1 MTHDTRTTEAPE
13 TPARRR
19 RFPLTAAALIACMV
33 AVPIHLIGGADRLEE
48 EAVAAP
54 QVEEASTPSPELAAR
69 SPLAEA
75 TARELPVDT
84 PAVSAD
90 PASTKLAESPTKSP
104 PPAPTRHATGAT
116 TRAEAPIGGVEA
128 GRGGLGLVG
137 TTRGGGGLAK
147 AGPGSGVDARHAA
160 ARRSS
165 GPLEMS
171 KDEATPAR
179 DGADGYD
186 STIRAGQLTA
196 GAIDD
201 LGDTKLL
208 DELRSKVGAH
218 DPRVLQA
225 IPEHA
230 AVGPAPGM
238 AAPARTLQIGIV
250 LDTTGSMGDEIEYL
264 KTEIRS
270 IAEEI
275 GRDHPNVD
283 QRYALVAY
291 KDHGDVYV
299 VRSDGFQPL
308 DGFVTRLGAED
319 ASGGGDFPEALDEG
333 MEAAAQLQWSGADA
347 AKLVF
352 VIADAPPHDYG
363 YTRYAKSTVAL
374 AGHGVSIYPV
384 ASSGVDTVFEYLMR
398 WAARTTGG
406 KYLFLTDHSGIGD
419 AHATPVVDRYELK
432 PLRNHM
438 LDVIRGELAVHGS
451 DSTRPN
457 DPSTSS
463 ASVVIA
469 YAEPEPPSWI
479 DRHGLFILALGGVF
493 LLGFAG
499 DMATAAIRRRP
510 ARVP

>member
-1 MTHDTRTTEAPE
+1 MTNDTPTEATE

-33 AVPIHLIGGADRLEE
+33 AVPVHLLGGTAGPLEE
-48 EAVAAP
+48 ETLPASPIA
-54 QVEEASTPSPELAAR
+54 EASTRLPELPDQPAL
-69 SPLAEA
+69 PEA
-75 TARELPVDT
+75 TARELPVDA
-84 PAVSAD
+84 PVALD
-90 PASTKLAESPTKSP
+90 PASTELTEPPHSP
-104 PPAPTRHATGAT
+104 PPAPTRHTMGGR
-116 TRAEAPIGGVEA
+116 TRADEASIGDAEG
-128 GRGGLGLVG
+128 GRGLGLVG
-137 TTRGGGGLAK
+137 TGRGGGGVGE
-147 AGPGSGVDARHAA
+147 AGPGAGEDARHGAA
-160 ARRSS
+160 KRSS
-165 GPLEMS
+165 PALEMS
-171 KDEATPAR
+171 KDAAMSER

-201 LGDTKLL
+201 LGDAKLL
-208 DELRSKVGAH
+208 DELRSKVAVH
-218 DPRVLQA
+218 DSRVLQA

-238 AAPARTLQIGIV
+238 AVPARTLQVGIV
-250 LDTTGSMGDEIEYL
+250 LDTTGSMSDEIEYL
-264 KTEIRS
+264 KAEIRS

-291 KDHGDVYV
+291 KDHGDAYV
-299 VRSDGFQPL
+299 VRSDGFQLL
-308 DGFVTRLGAED
+308 DGFVARLGVET

-333 MEAAAQLQWSGADA
+333 MEAAAGLQWSGSDA

-374 AGHGVSIYPV
+374 AGQGVSVYPV

-406 KYLFLTDHSGIGD
+406 KYLFLTDHSGIGN

-451 DSTRPN
+451 DSY
-457 DPSTSS
+457 DPSSS
-463 ASVVIA
+463 SSSVAIVYTA
-469 YAEPEPPSWI
+469 PEPPSWF
-479 DRHGLFILALGGVF
+479 DRHGLFLLAFGGVF

-510 ARVP
+510 GRVP